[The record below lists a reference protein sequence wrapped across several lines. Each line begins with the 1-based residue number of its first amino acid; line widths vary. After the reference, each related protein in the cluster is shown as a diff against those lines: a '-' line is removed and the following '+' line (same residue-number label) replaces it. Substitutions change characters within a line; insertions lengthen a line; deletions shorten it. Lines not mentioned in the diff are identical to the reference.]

1 MAASTR
7 GASSALQV
15 FMCLAGIWW
24 YLYWILLPTHS
35 GRAWL
40 NKIAS
45 HTQWK
50 FLGARGSVVF
60 FQTLPV
66 CIIALL
72 TYIALELRKRSL
84 RTQSGAVEKPKVNVW
99 TLPILLQSPLGMLTL
114 ADVVFI
120 FVNLFVVV
128 FYFTKSTVDKVR
140 EIDEMIMT
148 PGIPAKWKLKLEAVA
163 LRFGVAAVIPF
174 ALLWF
179 PVSRG
184 SPILRFTGVP
194 FERAVKYHTWL
205 GMLTIWLLA
214 AHGLCFIVFF
224 SFGLH
229 EPKIILHWHGQGVA
243 IVPGWIALAAGLM
256 MFVTALERVRRK
268 SFDIFFTVHHLYL
281 VFLVFFVFHVAAFV
295 HYYVAPVLLFFLDRF
310 FRMVQSRR
318 KVDVLSARILPSG
331 AMELKFSKPSSL
343 NYYPLSFLYVLFP
356 SVSRFEWHPFSVA
369 SSPLDDTNQISIY
382 IKPLGGYTKN
392 LHSVLV
398 NSNKSKEAG
407 MLVCPFS
414 FKLALEG
421 PYGDESSFYLKYR
434 SLVLVAGGIGI
445 TPFLAILRDI
455 LHRHRLKEQDVPC
468 NIQLIYCV
476 RNPKEMCILDTLN
489 LHELCPNY
497 ADSLNIVF
505 HPFVTSQIKPQN
517 YNADGQ
523 VEISSSSYE
532 DFSYINMNEPVI
544 EVLGKPVSEA
554 EPMSVIH
561 ATGQSRWVA
570 TTVFSTM
577 IGFFILWGIFNVTV
591 IDENYPNYGKA
602 LLFLACVFLAVV
614 VFGGGVMFLWSMSIK
629 SLYHKRHNKVISK
642 GSLPSSPA
650 IEMTANSQATD
661 SDTQGA
667 SPWLG
672 NVTLGRR
679 PDWKDMFEQIAKQYA
694 GQNVGVLVSG
704 GSKMAADVARECK
717 QHSLSRNSNVVL
729 HYHSVS
735 FEL

>member
-7 GASSALQV
+7 GASLALQV
-15 FMCLAGIWW
+15 FLYLTCTWW
-24 YLYWILLPTHS
+24 YLFWILLPTHS
-35 GRAWL
+35 GKAWL
-40 NKIAS
+40 NTITS
-45 HTQWK
+45 HTKWK
-50 FLGARGSVVF
+50 FLGARGSVIF
-60 FQTLPV
+60 FQTLPI

-72 TYIALELRKRSL
+72 TYIVLELRKRSL
-84 RTQSGAVEKPKVNVW
+84 RTQSGASEKPKVNVW
-99 TLPILLQSPLGMLTL
+99 TLPILLKSPLGMLTL

-128 FYFTKSTVDKVR
+128 FYFTKSMVDKR
-140 EIDEMIMT
+140 EIDEMIMF
-148 PGIPAKWKLKLEAVA
+148 PGIPPKWALKLEAA
-163 LRFGVAAVIPF
+163 AKHFGISAVIPF
-174 ALLWF
+174 SLLWF

-184 SPILRFTGVP
+184 SPILRLTGVP
-194 FERAVKYHTWL
+194 FERAAKYHIWL
-205 GMLTIWLLA
+205 GTLTLWLLA
-214 AHGLCFIVFF
+214 MHGTSYIVFF

-229 EPKIILHWHGQGVA
+229 QPKILLHWYPHDVA
-243 IVPGWIALAAGLM
+243 VLPGWIALGAGLL

-268 SFDIFFTVHHLYL
+268 SFDIFFIVHHLYL
-281 VFLVFFVFHVAAFV
+281 VFLVFFVFHVAVV
-295 HYYVAPVLLFFLDRF
+295 HFYVAPVLLFFLDRF

-331 AMELKFSKPSSL
+331 AMELKFAKPSSL
-343 NYYPLSFLYVLFP
+343 NYYSLSFLYVLFP

-369 SSPLDDTNQISIY
+369 SSPMDDTNQISIY

-392 LHSVLV
+392 LHSVLL

-407 MLVCPFS
+407 TLVCPFS

-421 PYGDESSFYLKYR
+421 PYGDESSFYLKYK

-455 LHRHRLKEQDVPC
+455 LHRHRRKQQDVPC

-476 RNPKEMCILDTLN
+476 RNPKEMSILDTLN

-505 HPFVTSQIKPQN
+505 HPFVTSKIKPQN
-517 YNADGQ
+517 YDADGR
-523 VEISSSSYE
+523 VEINSASYE
-532 DFSYINMNEPVI
+532 DFSYVHMNEPVI

-554 EPMSVIH
+554 EPMSVVH

-570 TTVFSTM
+570 STVFATM
-577 IGFFILWGIFNVTV
+577 IGFFVLWGIFSVTV
-591 IDENYPNYGKA
+591 MDDSFPNYGIA

-629 SLYHKRHNKVISK
+629 SLYKRHNKVILK
-642 GSLPSSPA
+642 ASLPSSPA
-650 IEMTANSQATD
+650 IEMTANAQATG

-672 NVTLGRR
+672 NITLGRR

-704 GSKMAADVARECK
+704 GSKMAEDVARECK
-717 QHSLSRNSNVVL
+717 QHSLAKNSNVVL
-729 HYHSVS
+729 HFHSVS